1 MRLATILFFI
11 CASLAAPALAEESQP
26 TPYAGATSCRECHE
40 KFYQLWSTSMHGQA
54 MQPYTPEFA
63 KARLTP
69 QKDAVTINK
78 LKYRADVDKGVVI
91 EAGAK
96 GTKSYRIEHV
106 LGGKNVFYFL
116 TSLDKG
122 RLQTLPLAFDVNKKE
137 WFDTAASGLRHF
149 PGGER
154 SAAVDWK
161 DYQYTFNTACY
172 GCHVSQ
178 ISTNYD
184 PKTDTYHTTWTEPGI
199 NCETCH
205 GSALAHNEIAKATPK
220 DKPLTDL
227 RIIRTKT
234 MTKAQRNDLCSSCHA
249 KASPLTPRVPARGAV
264 LRPLRPRDARGR
276 RLLPRRP
283 RPGGELHLHLL
294 EHEPLRQVRE
304 VRLHALP
311 HLERPLPLQEGEV
324 QQRLRPL
331 PRGQGERPGGAHAPP
346 RGGRGEQVHLLP
358 HAEDRV
364 RADEPER
371 SLDGPAGAGGDH
383 RVPVA
388 ERLQRLPRRQG
399 RGVGRRARAAVAH
412 PGLPGAGPR
421 ARRARR
427 RRPQAGL
434 DASCRRCSRTSRT
447 PSATKSSRP
456 R

>member
-1 MRLATILFFI
+1 
-11 CASLAAPALAEESQP
+11 
-26 TPYAGATSCRECHE
+26 
-40 KFYQLWSTSMHGQA
+40 

-122 RLQTLPLAFDVNKKE
+122 RLQTLPLAYDVNKKE

-161 DYQYTFNTACY
+161 DSQYTFNTACY

-178 ISTNYD
+178 LSTNYD

-205 GSALAHNEIAKATPK
+205 GSAVAHNEIAKATPK
-220 DKPLTDL
+220 DTAADGPADHPHQDHDEGAAERPLLELPREGQPAD
-227 RIIRTKT
+227 
-234 MTKAQRNDLCSSCHA
+234 
-249 KASPLTPRVPARGAV
+249 PRVPARGAV
-264 LRPLRPRDARGR
+264 LRPLRPRDPRGR

-283 RPGGELHLHLL
+283 RPGGELHAHLL

-304 VRLHALP
+304 DRLHALP
-311 HLERPLPLQEGEV
+311 HLQRPLPVQEGEV

-371 SLDGPAGAGGDH
+371 PLDGPAGAGGDD
-383 RVPVA
+383 RLPVA
-388 ERLQRLPRRQG
+388 ERLQPLPRATRTR
-399 RGVGRRARAAVAH
+399 RGPTRSCGSGA
-412 PGLPGAGPR
+412 PGTT
-421 ARRARR
+421 RR
-427 RRPQAGL
+427 RSSRAPRSSPPPASGTGR
-434 DASCRRCSRTSRT
+434 SCRRCSPTSGT
-447 PSATKSSRP
+447 PSATRSSPP